1 VLPMPWLFTPL
12 RLLRG
17 VAAAVIAV
25 ALLLVVATPARAAK
39 LEEGQKAVGL
49 KGTDFLT
56 GAPLDLEQS
65 LGKRVILLDFG
76 SIYCSSCMV
85 TVPNLIKLRKKYS
98 EENLAIFN
106 IYLDIYNP
114 QRVIKFFRGFAKDI
128 SLSLLI
134 DDKLAISREYGVDT
148 LPTTIII
155 DRGGIIRRRIVGY
168 TEADEKEIDVVI
180 EKLLSEM
187 PVSSSTGERRGE
199 EPFTVFVPESFTKTS
214 HDRLAL
220 VGYIGGAGSRDVSL
234 KLNNMP
240 ERTVTAKDGVFHFQ
254 TPLSLA
260 MNLIEIR
267 GRGAAGANQSQ
278 SLVVFRETR
287 MGGDIISDLPEYRF
301 HREDEKKPCTKC
313 HRLEVPLQDKS
324 GMGQSDICAACHTA
338 LSRRIFTHGPI
349 TVGGCLPCHDY
360 QSFPNKYELRT
371 QGAELCYSCHDR
383 IREQV
388 SRSANVH
395 GPVAAGYCVVCH
407 DPHGANE
414 RFLLVKKADR
424 LCVSCHQDM
433 LTEFAK
439 PFLHK
444 PVEQGLCTACHDP
457 HGSNEKKFL
466 VQSRATLCEKCHDFS
481 GSRHLHK
488 TGIRAKTEFPPGTPL
503 SEEGTTICYTCHYY
517 HASNQ
522 TRLWRGPKEQC
533 GLGCHEVLERQ
544 GGAPGD
550 EVETEIKPQ

>member
-1 VLPMPWLFTPL
+1 MPLPSAPL
-12 RLLRG
+12 HRMRGGAALL
-17 VAAAVIAV
+17 AAA
-25 ALLLVVATPARAAK
+25 ALILGVLAPASAAK
-39 LEEGQKAVGL
+39 IEEGQKAVGI

-56 GAPLDLEQS
+56 GLPLNLEQS

-85 TVPNLIKLRKKYS
+85 TVPNLIKLRKKYP

-148 LPTTIII
+148 LPTTVII
-155 DRGGIIRRRIVGY
+155 DRGGIVRRRIVGY
-168 TEADEKEIDVVI
+168 TEADEKEIDAVI
-180 EKLLSEM
+180 EKLVNEL
-187 PVSSSTGERRGE
+187 PVTGSVGEKRGE

-214 HDRLAL
+214 QDRVAL
-220 VGYIGGAGSRDVSL
+220 VGYSGGAGAQDVSL
-234 KLNNMP
+234 KLNNLP
-240 ERTVTAKDGVFHFQ
+240 ERTVTAKDNVFHFQ

-267 GRGAAGANQSQ
+267 GQGAEGANQSQ
-278 SLVVFRETR
+278 SLVLFRETLI
-287 MGGDIISDLPEYRF
+287 GGDITSDLPEYKF
-301 HREDEKKPCTKC
+301 HRDEEKKPCTKC
-313 HRLEVPLQDKS
+313 HKLEVPLQDKS
-324 GMGQSDICAACHTA
+324 GMGQSNICAACHTA
-338 LSRRIFTHGPI
+338 LSKRIFTHGPI

-360 QSFPNKYELRT
+360 QSFPNKYELRA

-383 IREQV
+383 VREQV
-388 SRSANVH
+388 AGATFIH

-433 LTEFAK
+433 LSELAK

-444 PVEQGLCTACHDP
+444 PIEQGSCTGCHDP
-457 HGSNEKKFL
+457 HGSKESKFL
-466 VQSRATLCEKCHDFS
+466 VQPRATLCDRCHDFS
-481 GSRHLHK
+481 GIRHLHK
-488 TGIRAKTEFPPGTPL
+488 VGIKAKTEFPPGTPV
-503 SEEGTTICYTCHYY
+503 SAEGTTTCYTCHFF

-522 TRLWRGPKEQC
+522 AKLWRGTQEQC
-533 GLGCHEVLERQ
+533 GLGCHD
-544 GGAPGD
+544 APAPEG
-550 EVETEIKPQ
+550 EASGVEGVTEGNPQ

>member
-1 VLPMPWLFTPL
+1 MPLPSTPFH
-12 RLLRG
+12 RTR
-17 VAAAVIAV
+17 AVV
-25 ALLLVVATPARAAK
+25 ALLIAAAFTLAAVAPALAAK

-56 GAPLDLEQS
+56 SAPLDLEQS

-85 TVPNLIKLRKKYS
+85 TVPNLIKLRKKYA

-114 QRVIKFFRGFAKDI
+114 QRVVKFFRGFAKDI

-180 EKLLSEM
+180 EKLLSEL
-187 PVSSSTGERRGE
+187 PVSGSAGEKRGE

-214 HDRLAL
+214 HQRVAL
-220 VGYIGGAGSRDVSL
+220 VGYTGGAGSRDVSL
-234 KLNNMP
+234 KLNNLP
-240 ERTVTAKDGVFHFQ
+240 ERMVTAKDNVFHFQ

-260 MNLIEIR
+260 MNLIEIK
-267 GRGAAGANQSQ
+267 GQGAEGANQSQ
-278 SLVVFRETR
+278 SVVVFRETR
-287 MGGDIISDLPEYRF
+287 MGGDINSDLPEYKF
-301 HREDEKKPCTKC
+301 HRDEEKKPCAKC
-313 HRLEVPLQDKS
+313 HKLEVSLQDKS
-324 GMGQSDICAACHTA
+324 GLGQINICAACHTS
-338 LSRRIFTHGPI
+338 LSKRIFTHGPI

-360 QSFPNKYELRT
+360 QSFPNKYELRS

-383 IREQV
+383 VREQV
-388 SRSANVH
+388 GKAAYIH
-395 GPVAAGYCVVCH
+395 GPVAAGFCVVCH

-433 LTEFAK
+433 LTELAK

-444 PVEQGLCTACHDP
+444 PIEQGSCTGCHDP
-457 HGSNEKKFL
+457 HASNESKFL
-466 VQSRATLCEKCHDFS
+466 VQSRATLCDKCHDFS
-481 GSRHLHK
+481 GARHMHQ
-488 TGIRAKTEFPPGTPL
+488 TGAAARTEFPPGTPL
-503 SEEGTTICYTCHYY
+503 SAEGTTTCYTCHYF
-517 HASNQ
+517 HASDQ
-522 TRLWRGPKEQC
+522 TKLWRGTREQC
-533 GLGCHEVLERQ
+533 GLGCHDALKLE
-544 GGAPGD
+544 GGASGV
-550 EVETEIKPQ
+550 EVETEERAQ

>member
-1 VLPMPWLFTPL
+1 MPLPSAPVQRMRGGAVL
-12 RLLRG
+12 LL
-17 VAAAVIAV
+17 AAALILGAS
-25 ALLLVVATPARAAK
+25 APARAAK
-39 LEEGQKAVGL
+39 IEEGQKAVGL

-56 GAPLDLEQS
+56 GLPLDLEQS

-85 TVPNLIKLRKKYS
+85 TVPNLIKLRKKYA
-98 EENLAIFN
+98 EENLAILN

-155 DRGGIIRRRIVGY
+155 DRGGIVRRRIVGY
-168 TEADEKEIDVVI
+168 TEADEKEIDAVI
-180 EKLLSEM
+180 EKLLNEL
-187 PVSSSTGERRGE
+187 PVSGGVGEKRGE

-214 HDRLAL
+214 QDRVAL
-220 VGYIGGAGSRDVSL
+220 VGYSGGAGTRDVSL
-234 KLNNMP
+234 KLNNLP
-240 ERTVTAKDGVFHFQ
+240 ERTVTAKDNIFHFQ

-260 MNLIEIR
+260 MNLIEIK
-267 GRGAAGANQSQ
+267 GQGAAGATQSQ
-278 SLVVFRETR
+278 SLVIFRETLV
-287 MGGDIISDLPEYRF
+287 GGDITSDLPEYKF
-301 HREDEKKPCTKC
+301 HRDDEKKPCTKC
-313 HRLEVPLQDKS
+313 HKLEVPLQDKS
-324 GMGQSDICAACHTA
+324 GMGQSNICSACHAA
-338 LSRRIFTHGPI
+338 LSKRIFTHGPI

-360 QSFPNKYELRT
+360 QSFPNKYELRV

-383 IREQV
+383 VREQI
-388 SRSANVH
+388 RTATFIH

-433 LTEFAK
+433 LAEMAK

-444 PVEQGLCTACHDP
+444 PIEQGSCTGCHDP
-457 HGSNEKKFL
+457 HGSRESKFL
-466 VQSRATLCEKCHDFS
+466 VQSKATLCDKCHDFS
-481 GSRHLHK
+481 GGRHLHK
-488 TGIRAKTEFPPGTPL
+488 TGIKAKTEFPPGTPL
-503 SEEGTTICYTCHYY
+503 SPEGLTTCYTCHYF

-522 TRLWRGPKEQC
+522 ARLWRGSKEQC
-533 GLGCHEVLERQ
+533 GLGCHDVP
-544 GGAPGD
+544 AP
-550 EVETEIKPQ
+550 EVERSGGEVGTGGEAE

>member
-1 VLPMPWLFTPL
+1 MPLPFTPSH
-12 RLLRG
+12 RKRGGAALL
-17 VAAAVIAV
+17 V
-25 ALLLVVATPARAAK
+25 ALAFTLVVAAPARAAK
-39 LEEGQKAVGL
+39 LEEGQKALGL

-85 TVPNLIKLRKKYS
+85 TVPNLIKLRKKYA
-98 EENLAIFN
+98 EGNLAIFN

-114 QRVIKFFRGFAKDI
+114 QRVVKFFRGFAKDI

-180 EKLLSEM
+180 EKLLSEL
-187 PVSSSTGERRGE
+187 PVSGSAGEKRGE

-214 HDRLAL
+214 HQRVAV
-220 VGYIGGAGSRDVSL
+220 VGYTGGAGSRDVSL
-234 KLNNMP
+234 KLNNLP
-240 ERTVTAKDGVFHFQ
+240 ERMVTAKDNVFHFQ

-260 MNLIEIR
+260 MNLIEIK
-267 GRGAAGANQSQ
+267 GQGAEGANQSQ
-278 SLVVFRETR
+278 SVVVFRETR
-287 MGGDIISDLPEYRF
+287 MGGDINSDLPEYKF
-301 HREDEKKPCTKC
+301 HRDEEKKPCAKC
-313 HRLEVPLQDKS
+313 HKLEVSLQDKS
-324 GMGQSDICAACHTA
+324 GLSQINICAACHTG
-338 LSRRIFTHGPI
+338 LSSRIFTHGPI

-360 QSFPNKYELRT
+360 QSFPNKYELRS

-383 IREQV
+383 VREQV
-388 SRSANVH
+388 SKAAFVH
-395 GPVAAGYCVVCH
+395 GPVAAGFCVVCH

-433 LTEFAK
+433 LTELAK

-444 PVEQGLCTACHDP
+444 PIEQGSCTGCHDP
-457 HGSNEKKFL
+457 HASNESKFL
-466 VQSRATLCEKCHDFS
+466 VQSRATLCDKCHDIS
-481 GSRHLHK
+481 GSRHMHQ
-488 TGIRAKTEFPPGTPL
+488 TGIRARTEFPPGTPL
-503 SEEGTTICYTCHYY
+503 SAAGTTTCYTCHYF
-517 HASNQ
+517 HASDQ
-522 TRLWRGPKEQC
+522 AKLWRGTREQC
-533 GLGCHEVLERQ
+533 GLGCHDGLKLEGGSSGVEIETE
-544 GGAPGD
+544 GGA
-550 EVETEIKPQ
+550 Q